1 MTICIIATLILAP
14 IVLGM
19 FATCAEHDRADE
31 ARERTEKII
40 AIVRSEQRAPF
51 VVQRNLER
59 RRERE
64 IQRAR
69 WPSLERIYKEI
80 EDASDA

>member
-1 MTICIIATLILAP
+1 MTYFIAYVLLVV
-14 IVLGM
+14 IVAAM
-19 FATCAEHDRADE
+19 FSRCAELDRADE

-40 AIVRSEQRAPF
+40 AIVRQEQCAPF
-51 VVQRNLER
+51 VVERNLER

-64 IQRAR
+64 IQRSR

-80 EDASDA
+80 EEASDA